1 MERPRFDWA
10 RLLAATAAGG
20 ALAVFMAIVL
30 LRHAR
35 STAAVGP
42 TADTL
47 EEAYYD
53 LLGLGIGLFV
63 GSAVAPL
70 VVRRGSPLLAGLIA
84 GVAAYGLIAAP
95 YLFLTSDV
103 GAGETWTFVLAM
115 FLLYFLS
122 FVIVGALL
130 GWGID
135 RILGR
140 GATPAPLER

>member
-10 RLLAATAAGG
+10 RVLVATAAGG
-20 ALAVFMAIVL
+20 SLAVFMAIAL

-35 STAAVGP
+35 STPAVGP

-47 EEAYYD
+47 EEAFYD

-63 GSAVAPL
+63 GSAVAPI
-70 VVRRGSPLLAGLIA
+70 VVRRGSRLLAGITA
-84 GVAAYGLIAAP
+84 GAAAYGLVAAP

-103 GAGETWTFVLAM
+103 GADETWTFVLAM
-115 FLLYFLS
+115 FFLYFLS
-122 FVIVGALL
+122 FVILGALL

-135 RILGR
+135 RIRGR